1 MAILQQILGAI
12 QRRDSSLS
20 LPIANSATSASRF
33 REFGFA
39 LRGALA
45 KPQGNV
51 FFSPVGISLCLSM
64 LIPAARGRTRDELRI
79 VLGVSTADWDAL
91 GGQLAELAKDGVLA
105 LTNGLFA
112 QSGTSFLPDFEA
124 GLGRS
129 LGASPQV
136 LDFHEQPQ
144 ESTQQLNHWCAS
156 ETGGLIEQ
164 ITERECL
171 LNARLV
177 LANATCFHG
186 DWDRPFR
193 KRSTRWETFRGSKK
207 SKVQMMRQTLTARY
221 AKNADFAAVDLPY
234 YSGHRMLIVLP
245 EPDKTEEVFA
255 AFDAKAFDAV
265 FGTFSNRL
273 VDLTLPR
280 FTMDEETAD
289 LAQALVKL
297 GIREAF
303 AESAD
308 LSGGTTGTLVS
319 HVLHRSHL
327 HVTEQGTEEAAVAA
341 TVRRKANPR
350 GRDLNPIDFRVGHPF
365 LFVVCAPRT
374 RTPVFI
380 GQVRNLPSG
389 Y

>member
-51 FFSPVGISLCLSM
+51 LFFSGRHQPLPKHVDPPQPVAVRATNS
-64 LIPAARGRTRDELRI
+64 RI

-171 LNARLV
+171 SNARLV

-207 SKVQMMRQTLTARY
+207 SKV
-221 AKNADFAAVDLPY
+221 
-234 YSGHRMLIVLP
+234 
-245 EPDKTEEVFA
+245 PD
-255 AFDAKAFDAV
+255 DASDPD
-265 FGTFSNRL
+265 S
-273 VDLTLPR
+273 P
-280 FTMDEETAD
+280 
-289 LAQALVKL
+289 
-297 GIREAF
+297 
-303 AESAD
+303 
-308 LSGGTTGTLVS
+308 
-319 HVLHRSHL
+319 
-327 HVTEQGTEEAAVAA
+327 A
-341 TVRRKANPR
+341 TPK
-350 GRDLNPIDFRVGHPF
+350 
-365 LFVVCAPRT
+365 T
-374 RTPVFI
+374 RTSQRSTFLTI
-380 GQVRNLPSG
+380 AGTG
-389 Y
+389 C